1 MRAAPKS
8 PGFSTV
14 TPMREH
20 RQRILLIVA
29 PTLLECRRT
38 VTAFGLDLD
47 HLDRMRSVT
56 RAHHLRGWSHGTP
69 FIAINRETWSRDQAA
84 TELDR
89 TLDACITTGRL
100 RIAGERDLAEL
111 RIRRFA

>member
-1 MRAAPKS
+1 
-8 PGFSTV
+8 
-14 TPMREH
+14 MREQ

-56 RAHHLRGWSHGTP
+56 RAHHLRGWSRGTP
-69 FIAINRETWSRDQAA
+69 FITINRETWSRDQAA
-84 TELDR
+84 LDLDH
-89 TLDACITTGRL
+89 TLDACLLAGRL
-100 RIAGERDLAEL
+100 RIASERDLAEL
-111 RIRRFA
+111 RNRSFA